1 MVTFGIMNSLKI
13 SFLAFLISVGSCA
26 QPKQGVKTGIATS
39 TKTAGS
45 GQVYDIL
52 YKGNHKIKFTTT
64 RPDQK
69 DTSVLLCIAAAFTSL
84 DNGKVD
90 GAYAVDGVVKQ
101 EVPNMRL
108 GGGIM
113 INNKTCDIFPYHAF
127 PPPSGI
133 IKDPALS
140 KEMQKKIKDGKYSFF
155 QQIQMIVNGN
165 AERFFDEKLFQRR
178 AIVIFKDKKVAII
191 ESQQAITLATFAK
204 DLVEL
209 GAYNALYTDMGS
221 WDEGWYRDNT
231 GKLHVIGTSRSQTDK
246 QSNWVYFQR

>member
-1 MVTFGIMNSLKI
+1 MKYLTKL
-13 SFLAFLISVGSCA
+13 SFLFLCCIFSVCA

-39 TKTAGS
+39 TKAAGS
-45 GQVYDIL
+45 GQVYDIM
-52 YKGNHKIKFTTT
+52 YKGANKMKFTTT
-64 RPDQK
+64 RPNQK

-133 IKDPALS
+133 VKDPTLKAD
-140 KEMQKKIKDGKYSFF
+140 MQKKIKAGKFSFF

-178 AIVIFKDKKVAII
+178 AIVTFKDKKVAII

-221 WDEGWYRDNT
+221 WDEGWYRDSS
-231 GKLHVIGTSRSQTDK
+231 GKIQVIGTSKSQTDK
-246 QSNWVYFQR
+246 QSNWVYFQK